1 MLTGAR
7 TKQDPPPYPAPHRVE
22 NPDAEVAAVAR
33 SETVV
38 RARSLGL
45 VERVSNQLDGT
56 VLVLAEGSRCRG
68 EDLAAWL
75 SRGPRHAIVTA
86 VGLEWSPPR
95 HRWKRFAIDHT

>member
-1 MLTGAR
+1 M
-7 TKQDPPPYPAPHRVE
+7 E
-22 NPDAEVAAVAR
+22 NPGAEVAAVAR

-45 VERVSNQLDGT
+45 VGRVSNQLDGT
-56 VLVLAEGSRCRG
+56 VLVLAEGSRCRL

-86 VGLEWSPPR
+86 VDLEWSPPR